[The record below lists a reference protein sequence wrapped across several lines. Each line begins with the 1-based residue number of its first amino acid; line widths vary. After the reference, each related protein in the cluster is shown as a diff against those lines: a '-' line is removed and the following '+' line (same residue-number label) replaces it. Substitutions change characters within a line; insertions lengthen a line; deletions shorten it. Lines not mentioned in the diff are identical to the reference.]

1 MKLSEMR
8 ERSVDELKDDVVSLR
23 KHLFDL
29 RVKKYFRKLENTSE
43 IPQIRTQIAQMKTI
57 IREKQV

>member
-8 ERSVDELKDDVVSLR
+8 ERSVDELKDEVVSLR
-23 KHLFDL
+23 KRLFDL
-29 RVKKYFRKLENTSE
+29 RIKKYFRKLENTSE
-43 IPQIRTQIAQMKTI
+43 IPQLRNQIAQMKTI

>member
-1 MKLSEMR
+1 MKLNEMR
-8 ERSVDELKDDVVSLR
+8 ERSIDELKDDVVSLR
-23 KHLFDL
+23 KRLFDL

-43 IPQIRTQIAQMKTI
+43 IPQIRNQIAQMKTI